1 MYNTIYTFLE
11 FYKVTNPVWDC
22 KEDFNCILRWGP
34 PNGYKCYDKNKMKMK
49 KDENDLFYSVYRI
62 EDASLYESGLE
73 ENGTV
78 FEKKYFSFIFL

>member
-1 MYNTIYTFLE
+1 
-11 FYKVTNPVWDC
+11 
-22 KEDFNCILRWGP
+22 
-34 PNGYKCYDKNKMKMK
+34 MK
-49 KDENDLFYSVYRI
+49 KDESDLFYSVYRI